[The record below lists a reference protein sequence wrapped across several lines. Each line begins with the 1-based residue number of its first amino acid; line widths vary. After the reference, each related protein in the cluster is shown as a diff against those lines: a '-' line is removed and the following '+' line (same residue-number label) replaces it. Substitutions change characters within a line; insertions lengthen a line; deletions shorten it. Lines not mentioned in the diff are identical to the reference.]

1 MRKKTKTQA
10 METID
15 AKRQQITERINQL
28 ERAYRNPRP
37 STNFEKIECKIRML
51 QNYEE
56 ELDDAALFVDSL
68 GSNRTVYVL
77 GYEEGLQV
85 DEAWKIRPQVDGVD
99 VKTALVSSGYLDDG
113 AIWLKTVKKVESE
126 AI

>member
-1 MRKKTKTQA
+1 MQKKNKTQA
-10 METID
+10 MEAID

-28 ERAYRNPRP
+28 ERAYNRPRP
-37 STNFEKIECKIRML
+37 STNFERIECKIRML

-56 ELDDAALFVDSL
+56 ELDDVAMFVDSL
-68 GSNRTVYVL
+68 ASNRTVYVL
-77 GYEEGLQV
+77 GYNEGLTIQPGWQIRTQI
-85 DEAWKIRPQVDGVD
+85 DEVD
-99 VKTALVSSGYLDDG
+99 VRTAYVSSGNVYDG

>member
-1 MRKKTKTQA
+1 MKKVTKSKA
-10 METID
+10 MEQID

-28 ERAYRNPRP
+28 ERAYRSPRP
-37 STNFEKIECKIRML
+37 STNLERIECKIRML

-56 ELDDAALFVDSL
+56 ELDDAAFFVDSL
-68 GSNRTVYVL
+68 GSSRTVYVL
-77 GYEEGLQV
+77 GYDEELNV
-85 DEAWKIRPQVDGVD
+85 DEKWKIRPQVDGVD

>member
-1 MRKKTKTQA
+1 
-10 METID
+10 
-15 AKRQQITERINQL
+15 
-28 ERAYRNPRP
+28 
-37 STNFEKIECKIRML
+37 ML

-99 VKTALVSSGYLDDG
+99 VKTAFVSSGYLDDG